1 MKYLTK
7 TENNEE
13 NVFTKPSGYTSARSP
28 RYIIYTS
35 FAHDFTQRFLYSF
48 AHDFPTQHFLY
59 SFAPDFPVQFF
70 FHQKIPAA
78 IATGILIVQILY

>member
-7 TENNEE
+7 TENSEE

-35 FAHDFTQRFLYSF
+35 FAHDFP
-48 AHDFPTQHFLY
+48 A
-59 SFAPDFPVQFF
+59 QFF

>member
-7 TENNEE
+7 TESNDETI
-13 NVFTKPSGYTSARSP
+13 FTKPSGFTSARSL

-48 AHDFPTQHFLY
+48 AHDFP
-59 SFAPDFPVQFF
+59 VQCF

>member
-13 NVFTKPSGYTSARSP
+13 NVFTKPSGYTSAPSP

-35 FAHDFTQRFLYSF
+35 FAYDFT
-48 AHDFPTQHFLY
+48 
-59 SFAPDFPVQFF
+59 
-70 FHQKIPAA
+70 
-78 IATGILIVQILY
+78 

>member
-7 TENNEE
+7 TENSEE

-35 FAHDFTQRFLYSF
+35 FAHDFTQCFLYSF
-48 AHDFPTQHFLY
+48 AHDFP
-59 SFAPDFPVQFF
+59 VQCF

-78 IATGILIVQILY
+78 IATGIPIIQILSLISQR

>member
-7 TENNEE
+7 TENSEE

-35 FAHDFTQRFLYSF
+35 FAHDF
-48 AHDFPTQHFLY
+48 PTQHFLY
-59 SFAPDFPVQFF
+59 SFAHVFSVQCF

>member
-7 TENNEE
+7 TESNDETI
-13 NVFTKPSGYTSARSP
+13 FTKPSGFTSARSP

-35 FAHDFTQRFLYSF
+35 FAHDF
-48 AHDFPTQHFLY
+48 
-59 SFAPDFPVQFF
+59 PVQCF

>member
-7 TENNEE
+7 TESNDETF
-13 NVFTKPSGYTSARSP
+13 FTKPSGFTSARSL
-28 RYIIYTS
+28 RYIIYT
-35 FAHDFTQRFLYSF
+35 SF

-59 SFAPDFPVQFF
+59 SFAHDFPVQCF

>member
-7 TENNEE
+7 TENNDE
-13 NVFTKPSGYTSARSP
+13 NVFTKPSGYTSARSL
-28 RYIIYTS
+28 RYIIYT
-35 FAHDFTQRFLYSF
+35 SF

-59 SFAPDFPVQFF
+59 SFAHDFPVQCF

-78 IATGILIVQILY
+78 IATGIPIIQILSLISQR

>member
-7 TENNEE
+7 TKNSEE

-35 FAHDFTQRFLYSF
+35 FTR
-48 AHDFPTQHFLY
+48 DFPTQHFLY
-59 SFAPDFPVQFF
+59 SFAHDFPVQCF

>member
-13 NVFTKPSGYTSARSP
+13 NVFTKPSGYTSARSL

-35 FAHDFTQRFLYSF
+35 FAHDFPTQRFLYSF
-48 AHDFPTQHFLY
+48 AHDFP
-59 SFAPDFPVQFF
+59 VQCF

>member
-7 TENNEE
+7 TENNKE

-35 FAHDFTQRFLYSF
+35 FAR
-48 AHDFPTQHFLY
+48 DFPTQHFLY
-59 SFAPDFPVQFF
+59 SFAHDFPVQCF

>member
-7 TENNEE
+7 TESNDETF
-13 NVFTKPSGYTSARSP
+13 FTKPSGFTSARSL

-35 FAHDFTQRFLYSF
+35 FAHDF
-48 AHDFPTQHFLY
+48 
-59 SFAPDFPVQFF
+59 PVQCF

>member
-7 TENNEE
+7 TKNNEE

-48 AHDFPTQHFLY
+48 ARDFPPQHFLY
-59 SFAPDFPVQFF
+59 SFAMISRYSVSSIKKSPPQLRRGF
-70 FHQKIPAA
+70 
-78 IATGILIVQILY
+78 

>member
-35 FAHDFTQRFLYSF
+35 FTRDFPTQRFLYSF
-48 AHDFPTQHFLY
+48 AHD
-59 SFAPDFPVQFF
+59 SPVQCF
-70 FHQKIPAA
+70 FHQKTPAA

>member
-7 TENNEE
+7 TENSEE
-13 NVFTKPSGYTSARSP
+13 NVFTKPSGYTSARSL
-28 RYIIYTS
+28 RYIIYT
-35 FAHDFTQRFLYSF
+35 SF

-59 SFAPDFPVQFF
+59 SFAHDFPVQCF

>member
-7 TENNEE
+7 TENSEE
-13 NVFTKPSGYTSARSP
+13 NVFTKPSGYTSAR
-28 RYIIYTS
+28 
-35 FAHDFTQRFLYSF
+35 
-48 AHDFPTQHFLY
+48 FPTQHFLY
-59 SFAPDFPVQFF
+59 SFAHDFPVQCF

>member
-35 FAHDFTQRFLYSF
+35 FT
-48 AHDFPTQHFLY
+48 HDFPTQHFLY
-59 SFAPDFPVQFF
+59 SFAHDFPVQCF

-78 IATGILIVQILY
+78 SATGILIVQILY

>member
-13 NVFTKPSGYTSARSP
+13 NVFTKPYGYTSARSP

-35 FAHDFTQRFLYSF
+35 FAH
-48 AHDFPTQHFLY
+48 
-59 SFAPDFPVQFF
+59 DFPVQFF

>member
-7 TENNEE
+7 TENSEE

-35 FAHDFTQRFLYSF
+35 FAR
-48 AHDFPTQHFLY
+48 DFPTQHFLY
-59 SFAPDFPVQFF
+59 SFAHDFPVQCF

>member
-7 TENNEE
+7 TKNNEE

-35 FAHDFTQRFLYSF
+35 FAR
-48 AHDFPTQHFLY
+48 DFPTQHFLH
-59 SFAPDFPVQFF
+59 SFAMISRHSFSSIKKSPPQLRRGF
-70 FHQKIPAA
+70 
-78 IATGILIVQILY
+78 

>member
-1 MKYLTK
+1 MKYLSK

-13 NVFTKPSGYTSARSP
+13 NVFTKPSGFTSARSL
-28 RYIIYTS
+28 RYIIYT
-35 FAHDFTQRFLYSF
+35 SF

-59 SFAPDFPVQFF
+59 SFAHDFPVQCF

>member
-35 FAHDFTQRFLYSF
+35 FAD
-48 AHDFPTQHFLY
+48 DFPTQHFLH
-59 SFAPDFPVQFF
+59 SFAMISRHSFSSIK
-70 FHQKIPAA
+70 KIPAA

>member
-7 TENNEE
+7 TENSEE

-35 FAHDFTQRFLYSF
+35 FAHDFTQRFLYK
-48 AHDFPTQHFLY
+48 LY
-59 SFAPDFPVQFF
+59 P
-70 FHQKIPAA
+70 
-78 IATGILIVQILY
+78 

>member
-13 NVFTKPSGYTSARSP
+13 NVFTKPSGFTSARSL
-28 RYIIYTS
+28 RYIIYT
-35 FAHDFTQRFLYSF
+35 SF

-59 SFAPDFPVQFF
+59 SFAHDYPVQCF

>member
-7 TENNEE
+7 TENSEE

-35 FAHDFTQRFLYSF
+35 FTR
-48 AHDFPTQHFLY
+48 DFPTQHFLY
-59 SFAPDFPVQFF
+59 SFAHVFSVQFF
-70 FHQKIPAA
+70 LFFGAVFSSIKKSPPQLRR
-78 IATGILIVQILY
+78 GF

>member
-7 TENNEE
+7 TKNNEE

-35 FAHDFTQRFLYSF
+35 FAHDFTQRFLYK
-48 AHDFPTQHFLY
+48 LY
-59 SFAPDFPVQFF
+59 P
-70 FHQKIPAA
+70 
-78 IATGILIVQILY
+78 

>member
-7 TENNEE
+7 TKNNEE

-35 FAHDFTQRFLYSF
+35 FAHDFTQHFLYSF
-48 AHDFPTQHFLY
+48 AHDFP
-59 SFAPDFPVQFF
+59 AQFF

>member
-7 TENNEE
+7 TESNDETI
-13 NVFTKPSGYTSARSP
+13 FTKPSAFTSARSP
-28 RYIIYTS
+28 RYIIYT
-35 FAHDFTQRFLYSF
+35 SF

>member
-7 TENNEE
+7 TKNNEE

-35 FAHDFTQRFLYSF
+35 FAHDFPTQHFLYSF
-48 AHDFPTQHFLY
+48 AHDFP
-59 SFAPDFPVQFF
+59 AQFF